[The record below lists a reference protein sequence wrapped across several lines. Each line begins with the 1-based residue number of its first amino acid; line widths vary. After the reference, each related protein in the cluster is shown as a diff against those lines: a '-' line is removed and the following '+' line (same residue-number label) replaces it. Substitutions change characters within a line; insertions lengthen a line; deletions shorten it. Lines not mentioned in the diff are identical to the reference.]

1 MGIKGTTWNRMISA
15 LKNFANLSASSRA
28 FFANAEPSNG
38 TKILL
43 YILPT
48 SLRICLNDLYQVC
61 FSKATEKS
69 YGKGTGEKI
78 KIKFSNNDG
87 CNY

>member
-15 LKNFANLSASSRA
+15 LKNFANFSASSRA
-28 FFANAEPSNG
+28 LFANAEPSNG
-38 TKILL
+38 TKIFL

-61 FSKATEKS
+61 FGKATEKNF
-69 YGKGTGEKI
+69 GEGIGEK
-78 KIKFSNNDG
+78 
-87 CNY
+87 